1 MFDNL
6 GTISTK
12 LCVCASSLGCQEQQI
27 QDTPSVTSF
36 DTFYSRR
43 PIIHSDAH
51 TKEKR
56 GSSLSTTIPLLFPN
70 MHAHM
75 SNYIVCSLS
84 SGFNTSSHNTWIV
97 LPLCVALP
105 ASCPCH
111 HEKCFLYFNTMKHR
125 TYSKRWWFTMR
136 ALPVICKINATG
148 RPSVLQNILSSK
160 RTGMVLKTIM

>member
-1 MFDNL
+1 
-6 GTISTK
+6 
-12 LCVCASSLGCQEQQI
+12 
-27 QDTPSVTSF
+27 
-36 DTFYSRR
+36 
-43 PIIHSDAH
+43 
-51 TKEKR
+51 
-56 GSSLSTTIPLLFPN
+56 

-75 SNYIVCSLS
+75 SNYIVCSPS
-84 SGFNTSSHNTWIV
+84 PGFNTSSHNTWIV

-160 RTGMVLKTIM
+160 KDRYGTQNWRLFHTGSWFRQKFGKVFQDPESPFTFGSKMKPLIKKVETFGPSPWPILTNAGLQMMWLQK

>member
-1 MFDNL
+1 MAPFQP
-6 GTISTK
+6 S
-12 LCVCASSLGCQEQQI
+12 CVCVPVSGVRNNKFR
-27 QDTPSVTSF
+27 TPHPSQVST
-36 DTFYSRR
+36 
-43 PIIHSDAH
+43 HSILDAQLYILMH
-51 TKEKR
+51 TQKKR
-56 GSSLSTTIPLLFPN
+56 GDLLSQTTIPLLFPN

-160 RTGMVLKTIM
+160 RTGMVLKTEDFFM